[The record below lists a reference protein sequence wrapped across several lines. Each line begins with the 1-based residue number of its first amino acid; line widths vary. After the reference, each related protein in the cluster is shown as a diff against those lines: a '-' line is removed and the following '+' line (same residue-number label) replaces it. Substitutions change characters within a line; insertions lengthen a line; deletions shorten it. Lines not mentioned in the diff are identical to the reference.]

1 MPYGPFAKSAT
12 AEDYEFHCSAADCS
26 EHAHNAEDFCKCG
39 SCHALIC
46 REHSHRPQDMP
57 YLVFCEACFRCAS
70 CGGEAWAMCEECG
83 DLRCRE
89 HIVAH
94 AERVDDW
101 NLGDTMYSCSDVCQA
116 AHHKSVM
123 REMGQLRSEGVA

>member
-1 MPYGPFAKSAT
+1 MPYGPYAPSICA
-12 AEDYEFHCSAADCS
+12 DQYEFHCSAADCT
-26 EHAHNAEDFCKCG
+26 EHAHDSEDFLKCD
-39 SCHALIC
+39 SCNALIC
-46 REHSHRPQDMP
+46 REHSHSPQDMP
-57 YLVFCEACFRCAS
+57 YLHFCEACFRCAS

-89 HIVAH
+89 HMTAH

-116 AHHKSVM
+116 AHPKSVM
-123 REMGQLRSEGVA
+123 REIGRLRSEGVA